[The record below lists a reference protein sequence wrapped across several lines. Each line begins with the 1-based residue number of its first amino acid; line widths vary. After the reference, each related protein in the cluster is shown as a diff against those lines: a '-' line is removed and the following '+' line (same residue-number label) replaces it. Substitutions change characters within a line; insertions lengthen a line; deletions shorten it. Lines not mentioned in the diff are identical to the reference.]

1 MQSSLFENITL
12 ESIIQFIEGNI
23 GEAEKQLVE
32 SWMNAGS
39 QNRKLFN
46 RIKEVWMVPEEIG
59 ALRKEQIEK
68 DWSNVLLKIQK
79 SENGSSEALQTTTKR
94 NSLKSFIR
102 IAASVLIIAS
112 IFGAY
117 LAGRFR
123 QSQMNEPRLSYN
135 EIVVPNGQ
143 RSQII
148 LSDSSH
154 VWINAGSKLRFA
166 NQFDGDKR
174 EVWLDGEAFFNITK
188 DDEKPFY
195 VHTSDLNVK
204 VHGTSFNI
212 AAYANEDIIETS
224 LLEGSVS
231 IQTNGTQGG
240 QSEEVFLKPSHKA
253 LFLKREDV
261 KVSEETRR
269 EFSQPLVANKIIISK
284 PVDIKT
290 AVSWTEGKLVF
301 SDETFD
307 HIVVELERKYD
318 VRIFVEDETINKTK
332 YTGVLKN
339 ISIEQ
344 ALKAI
349 QLSMPINYTIYDNI
363 VRITVRNIQ
372 SKPK

>member
-1 MQSSLFENITL
+1 MQGSLFKNTTL

-23 GEAEKQLVE
+23 ANTERPLVE
-32 SWMNAGS
+32 SWINANP
-39 QNRKLFN
+39 QNREFFDKL
-46 RIKEVWMVPEEIG
+46 KEVWMAPDEIG
-59 ALRKEQIEK
+59 ALRKEYIEK
-68 DWSNVLLKIQK
+68 DWNNIFLRIQK
-79 SENGSSEALQTTTKR
+79 SEDDSSEELQTLIKR
-94 NSLKSFIR
+94 NSLKNFIR

-112 IFGAY
+112 ILGAY
-117 LAGRFR
+117 LVGRYR
-123 QSQMNEPRLSYN
+123 QSQNKEPQLTYN
-135 EIVVPNGQ
+135 EIIVPKGQ

-148 LSDSSH
+148 LSDSSQ

-166 NQFDGDKR
+166 NQFNGDKR
-174 EVWLDGEAFFNITK
+174 EVWLDGEAFFTITK

-195 VHTSDLNVK
+195 VHTGDLNVK
-204 VHGTSFNI
+204 VLGTSFNI
-212 AAYANEDIIETS
+212 AAYSNEDIVETS

-231 IQTNGTQGG
+231 IQTNGNQGV
-240 QSEEVFLKPSHKA
+240 QSEEVLLKPSHKA
-253 LFLKREDV
+253 IFLKREDV
-261 KVSEETRR
+261 KISEETRR

-307 HIVVELERKYD
+307 HIVIELERKYD
-318 VRIFVEDETINKTK
+318 VRIFVDDENINKTK

-344 ALKAI
+344 ALRAI
-349 QLSMPINYTIYDNI
+349 QLSMPINYTIHDNI
-363 VRITVRNIQ
+363 VRITGRNFQ